1 MMNSEWDNTVEK
13 FLNYMTLELNMSKNT
28 IKNYMLD
35 LKKFK
40 EYMSFK
46 SIKTPVDV
54 TNNDIHNFCVYINN
68 ELKLNNNS
76 QSRILSALHSFFE
89 YLILSE
95 KLKTNPIDHISRPI
109 YIKKLPD
116 VLSINEIERIL
127 NVIDISSESG
137 IRDYSIIELLYSCGL
152 RVSELTNICLDDLFF
167 DENFIRVN
175 GKGNKQR
182 MIPVCDVAIETVKRY
197 IKEVRCY
204 KIKNT
209 KEYNSRFLFVNKSG
223 SKLSRVMIFKIIK
236 KYILLADIKKNI
248 HPHTFRHSFATHLI
262 EGGADLRAVQT
273 MLGHESITT
282 TEIYT
287 HLSKVFLSENINKY
301 HPRSSDFKENKGK

>member
-1 MMNSEWDNTVEK
+1 MNSEWDNTIEK
-13 FLNYMTLELNMSKNT
+13 FLNYITLELNMSKNT

-54 TNNDIHNFCVYINN
+54 TNDGIHNFCVYINN
-68 ELKLNNNS
+68 ELKLSNSS

-95 KLKTNPIDHISRPI
+95 KLKTNPVDRISRPTH
-109 YIKKLPD
+109 IKKLPD
-116 VLSINEIERIL
+116 VLSINEIEKIL
-127 NVIDISSESG
+127 NAIDISSANG

-167 DENFIRVN
+167 DDNFIRVN

-182 MIPVCDVAIETVKRY
+182 MIPVCDVAIKTVKKY
-197 IKEVRCY
+197 IKEVRCCQ
-204 KIKNT
+204 INGT
-209 KEYNSRFLFVNKSG
+209 KRYNSKFLFVNKSG
-223 SKLSRVMIFKIIK
+223 SRLSRVMVFKIIK
-236 KYILLADIKKNI
+236 KYMLLADMKKNI

-262 EGGADLRAVQT
+262 EGGADLVAVQT

-287 HLSKVFLSENINKY
+287 HLSRVFLSENINRY
-301 HPRSSDFKENKGK
+301 HPRSSDFKKNKHK